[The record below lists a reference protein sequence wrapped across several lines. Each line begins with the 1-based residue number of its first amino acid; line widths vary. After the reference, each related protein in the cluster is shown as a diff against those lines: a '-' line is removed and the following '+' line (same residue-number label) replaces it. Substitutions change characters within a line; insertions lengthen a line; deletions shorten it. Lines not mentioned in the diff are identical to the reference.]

1 MLLPQDQTMNMP
13 DLLHLGK
20 SLPEQHQH
28 ALFFF
33 EIISDHTVKNRVLS
47 MRCC

>member
-20 SLPEQHQH
+20 SLPEQH